1 MVNSTGNS
9 PMTRRYWKPEDLA
22 ALILGLGLV
31 ALALPAAWG
40 VDLLGWAASVQVW
53 IDPSKLAKTV
63 GAYKEV
69 TPWAA
74 LGLTWASWT
83 IVSWLAIRLTRGP
96 LGLRGL
102 LSLGVLLAIILVCWV
117 CGHHAL
123 LAATAKDRKALGV
136 SNSLGLTGEAG
147 YLVALGLGLIVGNFF
162 PLVSKRFGDL
172 LRADLWI
179 KPAIVLVGGAVG
191 VKALEQQALASTI
204 LVRGLAAIVEAYLI
218 YWALVY
224 LLARVVF
231 RFGKEWAAPL
241 ASGISICGVSAA
253 IATGAAI
260 RARPMVAVVVSSMVV
275 VFSVFELVLLPWL
288 AFTLLPN
295 EPMVA
300 AAWMGLAVKTDGAAI
315 AAGAVAESLYDP
327 GKGSLMVATTTTI
340 KVFIDLFIGVWCLV
354 LALVWEKYFPGERT
368 VREGE
373 SGKVQWLEIWERFPK
388 FLLGYF
394 FAFGLMITLGLVM
407 PDRMKGFKLVA
418 DELDLWRKLFFAAAF
433 FCLGVGA
440 NFRVLIASGL
450 GRLTLVYMVAIFGI
464 IIWIALG
471 ISWLFFHGVPAT
483 LPTSFLGGVI

>member
-1 MVNSTGNS
+1 
-9 PMTRRYWKPEDLA
+9 MTRRYWKPEDQA

-40 VDLLGWAASVQVW
+40 VDLLGWGASAQVW
-53 IDPSKLAKTV
+53 MDPAKWAKPV
-63 GAYKEV
+63 GGY
-69 TPWAA
+69 AA
-74 LGLTWASWT
+74 LAPWQSLLFTWLAWT
-83 IVSWLAIRLTRGP
+83 FVSWVAIRLSRGA

-102 LSLGVLLAIILVCWV
+102 LSLWVLLAIVLVCWV
-117 CGHHAL
+117 AGHQAF
-123 LAATAKDRKALGV
+123 LAATAKDRKALGL
-136 SNSLGLTGEAG
+136 SFSLGLTGEAG
-147 YLVALGLGLIVGNFF
+147 YLVALALGLIVGNFF
-162 PLVSKRFGDL
+162 PAIAARFSDI

-191 VKALEQQALASTI
+191 VKALEQQALAQTV
-204 LVRGLAAIVEAYLI
+204 LVRALAAIVEAYLI

-224 LLARVVF
+224 LLSRVVF

-288 AFTLLPN
+288 AYTLMPH

-327 GKGSLMVATTTTI
+327 GKGSLMVGTTTTI

-354 LALVWEKYFPGERT
+354 LALVWERYFPEERT
-368 VREGE
+368 IAEGE
-373 SGKVQWLEIWERFPK
+373 SGKVRWLEIWERFPK

-394 FAFGLMITLGLVM
+394 FAFALMVVLGLTM
-407 PDRMKGFKLVA
+407 PERMKGFKLVA

-440 NFRVLIASGL
+440 NFRVLIAAGL
-450 GRLTLVYMVAIFGI
+450 GRLTLVYMVSIFGM

-471 ISWLFFHGVPAT
+471 ISWIFFHGVPAT
-483 LPTSFLGGVI
+483 MQAGLVPVEAKQ